1 MRHRDSGSSS
11 GRDAGHARRADGP
24 SPHTAYKSLRNK
36 HTLHKALNNK
46 DTLHKALKNKDTSH
60 KKHSIIRALCIQH
73 YIKGH
78 FAYKAITNKDTLHT
92 KHYIIRTL

>member
-1 MRHRDSGSSS
+1 M
-11 GRDAGHARRADGP
+11 
-24 SPHTAYKSLRNK
+24 
-36 HTLHKALNNK
+36 
-46 DTLHKALKNKDTSH
+46 HKALKNKDTSH